1 MFMQLFSVSI
11 KTDTI
16 SSEILFRK
24 IDILL
29 LSQIISLNL
38 QSVYFVPKCEY
49 LLNID
54 TQVLILYRILKKKKN
69 KKNYL
74 KIINHLT
81 YI

>member
-54 TQVLILYRILKKKKN
+54 TRVLFFV
-69 KKNYL
+69 
-74 KIINHLT
+74 
-81 YI
+81 

>member
-1 MFMQLFSVSI
+1 MQLFSMSI
-11 KTDTI
+11 KIDTI

-38 QSVYFVPKCEY
+38 QSVYFTPKCEY

-54 TQVLILYRILKKKKN
+54 TRVSFFV
-69 KKNYL
+69 
-74 KIINHLT
+74 
-81 YI
+81 